1 MKHLLRPYRTLCPGV
16 KLTAIAPALFVAGA
30 LLAITPRAASAQAP
44 VVQVLDDAQ
53 PLLVHSASQGY
64 LGVSI
69 TDVDAEKAQTL
80 KLKDAHGAV
89 ITLIDHDAPA
99 GQIGLKINDVVLAID
114 GQNIENSEQLRKMLR
129 ELPPGRKLSLEI
141 SRDGNIQ
148 TLAVQLAERKT
159 LNHDVWDKIDSD
171 GNGIGPAPS
180 MGILPGGAG
189 SSGGDAPSSTGFH
202 FPFFGS
208 TVNVGALVEPLTS
221 QMAEYLGVAGG
232 LMVKEI
238 ARKSEAAM
246 AGLHPFDVIL
256 KVGADSISTS
266 ADWERS
272 LRSNQG
278 KPVPVTIL
286 RDRKQQTLTLQ
297 VDSKHHSLLE
307 RRKPL
312 HHSDSS
318 QIAQASPQPPSSCLL

>member
-1 MKHLLRPYRTLCPGV
+1 MVAVAT
-16 KLTAIAPALFVAGA
+16 ALFAAGA
-30 LLAITPRAASAQAP
+30 WLAFTPRAAYAQAGP
-44 VVQVLDDAQ
+44 VIQAMDASQ
-53 PLLVHSASQGY
+53 ALLVHTSSQGY

-80 KLKDAHGAV
+80 KLKDTHGAIV
-89 ITLIDHDAPA
+89 TLIDHDAPA

-114 GQNIENSEQLRKMLR
+114 GQNIENSEHLRRMLR

-159 LNHDVWDKIDSD
+159 LDHDVWDKIDSD

-180 MGILPGGAG
+180 MGILPGGTG
-189 SSGGDAPSSTGFH
+189 SGGGDAPSSTGFH

-238 ARKSEAAM
+238 THKSEAAT

-256 KVGADSISTS
+256 KVGADSINTS
-266 ADWERS
+266 ADWERA

-286 RDRKQQTLTLQ
+286 RDRKQQTVTLQ
-297 VDSKHHSLLE
+297 VDSKHHGLLE
-307 RRKPL
+307 HKKTL
-312 HHSDSS
+312 HNSDGG
-318 QIAQASPQPPSSCLL
+318 QLAEVAHPPASNCLL

>member
-1 MKHLLRPYRTLCPGV
+1 MPC
-16 KLTAIAPALFVAGA
+16 AAG
-30 LLAITPRAASAQAP
+30 AQAP
-44 VVQVLDDAQ
+44 VVQVLDDSQ

-99 GQIGLKINDVVLAID
+99 GQILKINDVVLAID

-171 GNGIGPAPS
+171 GDGIGPAPS
-180 MGILPGGAG
+180 MGILPGGTG

-238 ARKSEAAM
+238 TRKSEAAT

-256 KVGADSISTS
+256 KVGADPISTS

-286 RDRKQQTLTLQ
+286 RDKKQQTLTLQ

-312 HHSDSS
+312 HNSDSS
-318 QIAQASPQPPSSCLL
+318 QLAQASPQPPSSCLL